1 MNKPGIYGKLP
12 SHGDFIQRNLP
23 STFITEWD
31 AWLQYF
37 IAGTKEKLGTDW
49 LDIYLTS
56 PIWRFVLSHGVI
68 DENKWAGILMPSVDL
83 VGRYFPLTVAVK
95 LPDFVNPL
103 EFISMQTSW
112 YAGLED
118 FALMALDS
126 EFELDELIAELSNLN
141 ICFDSIYMP
150 GNNQLETY
158 AMQFELDFEEQS
170 VSSIYPYM
178 LDVLMNKLIS
188 SYSAWTTS
196 GSERV
201 SPCIFSVQN
210 LPPMSK
216 IPAMLDG
223 EWERW
228 GWQKPYVLQTLN

>member
-118 FALMALDS
+118 LALMALDS

-158 AMQFELDFEEQS
+158 AMQFELGCADE
-170 VSSIYPYM
+170 
-178 LDVLMNKLIS
+178 
-188 SYSAWTTS
+188 
-196 GSERV
+196 
-201 SPCIFSVQN
+201 
-210 LPPMSK
+210 
-216 IPAMLDG
+216 
-223 EWERW
+223 
-228 GWQKPYVLQTLN
+228 